1 MYLSWVCIQGFS
13 SIIVVTPP
21 DSDTQVKDVEEEL
34 DYDENMDDIDVHVYR
49 PEDLDVEEKDNE
61 KNTDQSISSG
71 EFCLRVFFCVLCCT
85 MLQHYFQL

>member
-1 MYLSWVCIQGFS
+1 MCIQGFS

-61 KNTDQSISSG
+61 EKNTDQSISSG
-71 EFCLRVFFCVLCCT
+71 EFCLRVFFFVLCCT